1 MEEVNSMV
9 FSFNEYGSV
18 TLSLENILVM
28 EDDDNQMMLAQIPV
42 FSDSNAS
49 VIVVELDE
57 LHRFLNS
64 AIVSGLGDWL
74 ERKKRREL

>member
-64 AIVSGLGDWL
+64 AIVSGLSDWL

>member
-1 MEEVNSMV
+1 MEELNSMV

-18 TLSLENILVM
+18 TVSLENILVM

-57 LHRFLNS
+57 LHRFLNN
-64 AIVSGLGDWL
+64 AILSGLSDWL